1 MKAVLLVPN
10 SGKSPDR
17 FRLDLMACSLR
28 AGAYGAREPIDIP
41 YLLLVHKSIQH
52 RCEVVLSLGMLVNT
66 MLSVFTE
73 HSCLA

>member
-28 AGAYGAREPIDIP
+28 AGAYGAREPSMFFI
-41 YLLLVHKSIQH
+41 LVHESIQH

-66 MLSVFTE
+66 ILSVFTE
-73 HSCLA
+73 HSSLA